1 MNIENQRKRLLLFAV
16 FLFCFNTLS
25 LAQPVPETVRDEE
38 ETSIFDFDF
47 SFSNQGQGQG
57 FSGNPPGDPPID
69 PADPVPIGGI
79 EYLLAAGG
87 ILGIRKWMHN
97 RKKNKGESGDGI

>member
-1 MNIENQRKRLLLFAV
+1 M
-16 FLFCFNTLS
+16 
-25 LAQPVPETVRDEE
+25 PETVRDED

-57 FSGNPPGDPPID
+57 FSGNPGDPPD
-69 PADPVPIGGI
+69 PDPVPIGGI